1 MARGG
6 WPRAVRA
13 ALVCAAL
20 FVLALWAGFG
30 SDYATT
36 RDIYFTF
43 AMAHVLAEAPFL
55 IRLL

>member
-1 MARGG
+1 M
-6 WPRAVRA
+6 RA

-20 FVLALWAGFG
+20 VMLALWVGFAA
-30 SDYATT
+30 DYATT